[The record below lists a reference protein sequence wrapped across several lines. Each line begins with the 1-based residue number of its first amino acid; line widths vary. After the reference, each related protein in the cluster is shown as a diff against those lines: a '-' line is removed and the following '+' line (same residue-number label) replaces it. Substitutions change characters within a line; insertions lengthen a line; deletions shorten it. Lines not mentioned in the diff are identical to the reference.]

1 MRASLPQRNREGGG
15 GGGRGSHAVRLCMCA
30 AAMRTNSLSLRAMSM
45 GKPTRDKR
53 EAPMRPRVRDEGN
66 VITGTPAY
74 RG

>member
-1 MRASLPQRNREGGG
+1 
-15 GGGRGSHAVRLCMCA
+15 
-30 AAMRTNSLSLRAMSM
+30 MRTNSLSLRAMSM